1 MLAVLFSEKQWK
13 MMLLMMNYAQNY
25 ASTNKSIKNLHLL
38 QLLGK
43 H

>member
-1 MLAVLFSEKQWK
+1 MQAVLFFAKQWK
-13 MMLLMMNYAQNY
+13 IMLLMMNYAQNY
-25 ASTNKSIKNLHLL
+25 ASTIYKNLHLL